1 MSIFFTKLDIFVFDV
16 QFSLPIAHAIA
27 QSRPAGGQVLATLP
41 DVKISDCTY
50 YKPQLHRVAQSKKI
64 KAD

>member
-41 DVKISDCTY
+41 DVKISDYTFINRNSTG
-50 YKPQLHRVAQSKKI
+50 LHNQKK
-64 KAD
+64 

>member
-41 DVKISDCTY
+41 DVKISDYTFINRNSTGLP
-50 YKPQLHRVAQSKKI
+50 KQKK
-64 KAD
+64 

>member
-41 DVKISDCTY
+41 DVKISDYTFINRNSTGL
-50 YKPQLHRVAQSKKI
+50 PNQKK
-64 KAD
+64 